1 MMDSMNR
8 LEKAIRPSLLE
19 LAIELKQT
27 GMITEGEEE

>member
-8 LEKAIRPSLLE
+8 LETAIRPSLLE

-27 GMITEGEEE
+27 GLITEEE

>member
-1 MMDSMNR
+1 MNR

-27 GMITEGEEE
+27 GTITEGEEE